1 MNDSVALGK
10 HEVDLAVYAKV
21 AAYETQRQ
29 EGVVRMSAGFSGR
42 LGMTKVPGVVSRL
55 EEDGS
60 LRLDISVI
68 VHYGADLRSLGPA
81 IQESVLTGIRGM
93 SDQPV
98 GQINVYIAD
107 VEFDNNAAPAPP
119 LSERNAG

>member
-21 AAYETQRQ
+21 AAHETQRQ

-60 LRLDISVI
+60 LRLDISVVI
-68 VHYGADLRSLGPA
+68 RYGADLRALGPA
-81 IQESVLTGIRGM
+81 IQESVLTGIRAM

-107 VEFDNNAAPAPP
+107 VEFDGEAAPPKA
-119 LSERNAG
+119 ERNVG